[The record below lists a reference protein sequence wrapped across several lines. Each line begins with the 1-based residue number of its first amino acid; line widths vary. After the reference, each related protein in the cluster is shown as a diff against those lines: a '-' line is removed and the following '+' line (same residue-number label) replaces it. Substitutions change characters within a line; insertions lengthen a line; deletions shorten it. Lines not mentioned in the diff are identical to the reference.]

1 MPVNPAS
8 AHLDH
13 PALPFAPTGPAS
25 SAFNSGGGDW
35 ELITTVATGNPHT
48 DLDYFTSGG
57 EIYAA
62 VGTLATG
69 GNFGGVTIVKLTEGG
84 DVQPSV
90 VGAHPSAACLSD
102 PSAALSLQHD
112 VEATPK
118 GDVFMNH
125 DWFGQND
132 TRDAQLVIDATDAEG
147 RCHDGGMFG
156 FGAPKGGLEIIDITD
171 PTAPVEIGLISHI
184 GEAHTVNVDPR
195 RAHIAYAVSSDSVTV
210 GPDVND
216 LDGDGD
222 TEELIRNNEDPE
234 SGDAGDLDGFE
245 IVDLS
250 SCMNFVPGTSV
261 SDKRESCRP
270 TVFRFRW
277 PTLDWT
283 LGHTNPTQVHG
294 CHEVEFHPG
303 DVMACAAIDT
313 TLLLDLSGMF
323 DDNGTPDDFTDDTI
337 NGDPLPCAAR
347 PSTSAPPFGTGAT
360 VIDCV
365 VGEGDVDLTIPSWL
379 ADGAPSATGVEWL
392 GSAFH
397 MGREDATGSAVDPAF
412 GALEDIDA
420 AHESELSHSGRFV
433 FTTDE
438 RGGGVLP
445 GGASCDSEEAID
457 QGNGGIHAY
466 AVDRLLTRRPA
477 DAEDAFSSY
486 ARTPD
491 GDKAVVRAPV
501 TTGAQGTF
509 CTAHVFHKIPGQN
522 RMFMG
527 WYSQGTHVFDWIE
540 HDDGTL
546 EWRHVGWFTPENA
559 NTWVSAIFRMEEN
572 EDGTWTYWG
581 ATGDFFLGAA
591 GRSSV
596 DVYKVTMK
604 PPAQFASGAL
614 ADDPAEPLP
623 PPAPEPPAPD
633 TPTTGDAGVATA
645 GFLLLAVALFGL
657 SALRRDTARPGP
669 PAVCPGCL
677 TARAAPSGRVW

>member
-1 MPVNPAS
+1 MRRIIVSWLPLLLVIVPVNPAS

-13 PALPFAPTGPAS
+13 PAQPFAPAGPAS
-25 SAFNSGGGDW
+25 TGFNSAGGDW
-35 ELITTVATGNPHT
+35 ELITTIFTGNPHT

-57 EIYAA
+57 ETYAA
-62 VGTLATG
+62 VGTLAVG
-69 GNFGGVTIVKLTEGG
+69 PNSGGVTIVKLTENGE
-84 DVQPSV
+84 VQPSV
-90 VGAHPSAACLSD
+90 VSAHPSAACSSD
-102 PSAALSLQHD
+102 PSGTTGLQHD

-118 GDVFMNH
+118 GDVFTNH
-125 DWFGQND
+125 EWFGQND

-147 RCHDGGMFG
+147 RCHDGGALG

-171 PTAPVEIGLISHI
+171 PTAPVELAMTSHI

-195 RAHIAYAVSSDSVTV
+195 RAHIAYALSSDSVGVSVDT
-210 GPDVND
+210 DD

-222 TEELIRNNEDPE
+222 TEELIRNNENPE
-234 SGDAGDLDGFE
+234 SGDATDLDGFE
-245 IVDLS
+245 VVDLS
-250 SCMNFVPGTSV
+250 SCMNFTPGTSV
-261 SDKRESCRP
+261 AEKRDSCRP
-270 TVFRFRW
+270 TVYRFRY

-283 LGHTNPTQVHG
+283 LGHTNHTQVHG

-303 DVMACAAIDT
+303 DVMTCAAGDAL
-313 TLLLDLSGMF
+313 LLLDISGMF
-323 DDNGTPDDFTDDTI
+323 DDQGTPNDFTDDTV

-347 PSTSAPPFGTGAT
+347 ASTSVPPFGTGAT

-365 VGEGDVDLTIPSWL
+365 VGEGGVDLTIPAWL
-379 ADGAPSATGVEWL
+379 ENGAPSATGVSWL

-397 MGREDATGSAVDPAF
+397 MGREDASGSAIEPAF
-412 GALEDIDA
+412 PAIEDIDFD
-420 AHESELSHSGRFV
+420 HEAELSHSGRFL
-433 FTTDE
+433 FATDE

-466 AVDRLLTRRPA
+466 AVDRLLTRRPV

-491 GDKAVVRAPV
+491 GDKAVIRAPIN
-501 TTGAQGTF
+501 TPPQSTF

-522 RMFMG
+522 RLFMG
-527 WYSQGTHVFDWIE
+527 WYSQGTQVFDWIE
-540 HDDGTL
+540 HDDGTF

-559 NTWVSAIFRMEEN
+559 NTWVSAIFKMEEN

-596 DVYKVTMK
+596 DVYKVTMD
-604 PPAQFASGAL
+604 PPAQFASGEL
-614 ADDPAEPLP
+614 ADNPAQPLP
-623 PPAPEPPAPD
+623 PPAPTPPD
-633 TPTTGDAGVATA
+633 QETPTTGDARVATA

-657 SALRRDTARPGP
+657 SALRRDTPSSRP
-669 PAVCPGCL
+669 PA
-677 TARAAPSGRVW
+677 A